1 MNEVT
6 TEHMFIYLIVTCIAV
21 LGRFYEKIYV
31 RTDHV
36 DTKTVK
42 YRLYHFTLLL
52 NKWISLDQ
60 TYVMKWKRKV
70 DGHFHLWRHIR
81 NLHILS
87 LLRVESFRDR
97 LYQRR

>member
-52 NKWISLDQ
+52 NK
-60 TYVMKWKRKV
+60 
-70 DGHFHLWRHIR
+70 
-81 NLHILS
+81 
-87 LLRVESFRDR
+87 
-97 LYQRR
+97 